1 MKTILMRDIG
11 LCTLGVVV
19 VIHLVRYVS
28 PNVGVRLIGMQ
39 EKKRGFN
46 VGQARQSKNQ
56 DWNKSN
62 RALRENVHNEKPVR
76 VIRGYKGDSVW
87 SPSEGFMYAGL
98 YEVVACWVEQG
109 TLTPTL
115 RWDVDGQG
123 NRALM

>member
-1 MKTILMRDIG
+1 
-11 LCTLGVVV
+11 V
-19 VIHLVRYVS
+19 
-28 PNVGVRLIGMQ
+28 Q
-39 EKKRGFN
+39 EKKGAFN
-46 VGQARQSKNQ
+46 VGKGRQSKNQ

-109 TLTPTL
+109 TPPSPIM